1 MLMMPRSASSIASIM
16 AFDPGTDN
24 LGVAE
29 IRFDV
34 ETLELVNVAAKTLVA
49 SRHTRNFWSNDVHGD
64 RFGRI
69 NWLEDEVV
77 DLLFLCQPFQIAVES
92 PFFNRMRPNA
102 FEPLIQI
109 KFALQRA
116 VARYTAWKSLYEI
129 DPPTV
134 KKAVGAKGNADKHV
148 VREAVLK
155 LNLPFTGPVPIE
167 NLDEHSIDAIAVGL
181 ARFEQMLGELCLR

>member
-1 MLMMPRSASSIASIM
+1 MLMMPSSASSIARLIT
-16 AFDPGTDN
+16 FDPGTDC

-29 IRFDV
+29 LSFDV
-34 ETLELVNVAAKTLVA
+34 ESLAITNISAKTLIA
-49 SRHTRNFWSNDVHGD
+49 SRNTKGFWSNDIHGD

-69 NWLEDEVV
+69 NWLEEEIV
-77 DLLFLCQPFQIAVES
+77 DILFDSQPFQIAVES

-102 FEPLIQI
+102 FEPLVQI

-116 VARYTAWKSLYEI
+116 VARYTAWKPLYEI

-134 KKAVGAKGNADKHV
+134 KKAVGAKGNADKQT

-167 NLDEHSIDAIAVGL
+167 LLDEHSIDAIAVAI
-181 ARFEQMLGELCLR
+181 ARYEQMLGELCLR